1 MERKRRISLQ
11 RGLKCR
17 GPSADAGGERREN
30 VRRRDDTP
38 PDNKT
43 AAIRPVVLRPSHQ
56 RDSSLAVAGG
66 RDLGVRGV
74 AHQGPLVQQQED
86 ALELMFNECALPEMS
101 GVSCRRSRSN
111 PYRHG
116 VLTENRVDATFAGD
130 RFRREG
136 LWLSTGGTRTC
147 NFEPKEFW
155 SDLRILWMKSEF
167 IARAC
172 SNSCMTSNLRD
183 IESNSNAHETLN
195 RYVANHL
202 ILVHAER
209 AILKSL

>member
-1 MERKRRISLQ
+1 M
-11 RGLKCR
+11 
-17 GPSADAGGERREN
+17 PS
-30 VRRRDDTP
+30 
-38 PDNKT
+38 
-43 AAIRPVVLRPSHQ
+43 
-56 RDSSLAVAGG
+56 
-66 RDLGVRGV
+66 
-74 AHQGPLVQQQED
+74 
-86 ALELMFNECALPEMS
+86 ELMFNECALPEMS
-101 GVSCRRSRSN
+101 GVSCLRSRSN

-116 VLTENRVDATFAGD
+116 VLTENRASMRRSRWATGSG
-130 RFRREG
+130 EG
-136 LWLSTGGTRTC
+136 LWLSTGGTHTC

-202 ILVHAER
+202 ILVHAEK
-209 AILKSL
+209 AILEEPMRMHLDVASKFRLDCQN